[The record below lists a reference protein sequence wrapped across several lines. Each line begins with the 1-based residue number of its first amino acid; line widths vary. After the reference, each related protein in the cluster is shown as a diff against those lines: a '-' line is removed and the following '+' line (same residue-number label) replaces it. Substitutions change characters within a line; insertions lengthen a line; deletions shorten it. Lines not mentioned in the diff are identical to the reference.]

1 MNIDNIEEQN
11 DSDSSTIEIKPKK
24 ERKKAEYVYTDARK
38 EAFEKATQIRE
49 MRRNERKL
57 NKQLDEA
64 NKQKSL
70 NEKIIKKA
78 DVIKKKQIKQ
88 EKMLNVSDQSDDEP
102 EIVIKRRPKKKKII
116 IVESESDDDDV
127 VVKRR
132 NKTIKQLPTP
142 TPLIKK
148 YVPVYY

>member
-11 DSDSSTIEIKPKK
+11 DSDNSSTIEIKPKK
-24 ERKKAEYVYTDARK
+24 ERKKAEYIFTDARK
-38 EAFEKATQIRE
+38 EAFEKAKQIRE

-70 NEKIIKKA
+70 NEKIIKKSESL
-78 DVIKKKQIKQ
+78 KKKQLKKEQ
-88 EKMLNVSDQSDDEP
+88 MLNVSDQSDDEP

-132 NKTIKQLPTP
+132 NKTVKQLP
-142 TPLIKK
+142 I
-148 YVPVYY
+148 

>member
-1 MNIDNIEEQN
+1 MNIDNIEEEN
-11 DSDSSTIEIKPKK
+11 ESDSSTIEIKPKK
-24 ERKKAEYVYTDARK
+24 ERKKVEYIFTDARK
-38 EAFEKATQIRE
+38 LAFEKATQIRE

-88 EKMLNVSDQSDDEP
+88 EKILNVSDQSDDEP
-102 EIVIKRRPKKKKII
+102 EIIIKRRPKKKKII
-116 IVESESDDDDV
+116 IVESDSDDDNL
-127 VVKRR
+127 VVKRH
-132 NKTIKQLPTP
+132 NKTVKQLPP
-142 TPLIKK
+142 PAPLKK